1 MKYPLSWCSTVYFLL
16 LFSLSTSCG
25 NGKSAEDY
33 AERFC
38 SCSVELAKANIQL
51 DNKLISPEAFREIE
65 AEQEACM
72 GEDDPLKDLDGYPDK
87 EQQFQFEFIQALEK
101 KCPAIARDMG
111 F

>member
-1 MKYPLSWCSTVYFLL
+1 MKYQLYFTNIICFLL
-16 LFSLSTSCG
+16 LLALTTSCG
-25 NGKSAEDY
+25 KGKSAEDY

-38 SCSVELAKANIQL
+38 SCSVELAKATVQL
-51 DNKLISPEAFREIE
+51 ENRLISPEAFRKIE

-72 GEDDPLKDLDGYPDK
+72 GEDDPLQALSEYP
-87 EQQFQFEFIQALEK
+87 EQQEQFQIEFVQALEQ